1 MRNNQEITIP
11 FNYTPRPYQI
21 DLWQAITKNEKK
33 RALYVWHRRAGK
45 DLIALNI
52 IMFQAVFN
60 QVGTYWHIF
69 PSYAQGKKAIW
80 QETDA
85 SGRKYLDYFPN
96 KLIARKNE
104 KDLTITFKNG
114 SIYQIVGSDNPDS
127 LRGAGIKGAVFSEY
141 AEQDV
146 RAWETIEPM
155 LLATNGWA
163 IFNFTP
169 KGQNHSYE
177 LFKMAKLSKNWHCE
191 IKTAEETGVFTKE
204 QLEQV
209 KEEAIAKG
217 KTLDYFNQE
226 YMCSFT
232 NPIEGAYYSHLIK
245 ELEDK
250 KQITNVPYEPN
261 LPVQT
266 WWDLG
271 VGDSTAIWF
280 TQCVGKEIRVIDYL
294 ESSGVGL
301 VEYIREIRNKNYIYE
316 SHNAPHDIVVR
327 EFTSG
332 KARID
337 TARELGFNFNIV
349 PDIPRSDGIDAVRII
364 LNKCWFDE
372 TKCKKGLIALNNY
385 KKEFDIKR
393 NCFYDTP
400 KHDWSSDGADAFRYL
415 AVGYQ
420 DMIEKQQR
428 QTHYDYQQTYY

>member
-1 MRNNQEITIP
+1 
-11 FNYTPRPYQI
+11 
-21 DLWQAITKNEKK
+21 
-33 RALYVWHRRAGK
+33 
-45 DLIALNI
+45 
-52 IMFQAVFN
+52 MFQAVFN

-85 SGRKYLDYFPN
+85 SGRKYLDYFPDE
-96 KLIARKNE
+96 LIARKNE

-232 NPIEGAYYSHLIK
+232 NPIEGAYYSSIIK
-245 ELEDK
+245 QLEDK
-250 KQITNVPYEPN
+250 KQITNVPHEPN
-261 LPVQT
+261 LSVST

-271 VGDSTAIWF
+271 VRDSTAIWF
-280 TQCVGKEIRVIDYL
+280 TQCIGKEIRVIDYL

-301 VEYIREIRNKNYIYE
+301 VEYIREVKNKNYIYE

-337 TARELGFNFNIV
+337 TARELGLNFNIV
-349 PDIPRSDGIDAVRII
+349 PNVPRSDGIDYVRII

-400 KHDWSSDGADAFRYL
+400 KHDWSSNGADAFRYL

-420 DMIEKQQR
+420 DMIDKQQ
-428 QTHYDYQQTYY
+428 QQSHYIYQPTYY

>member
-1 MRNNQEITIP
+1 
-11 FNYTPRPYQI
+11 
-21 DLWQAITKNEKK
+21 
-33 RALYVWHRRAGK
+33 
-45 DLIALNI
+45 
-52 IMFQAVFN
+52 MFQAVFN

-69 PSYAQGKKAIW
+69 PNYAQGKKAIW

-85 SGRKYLDYFPN
+85 SGRKYLDYFPEE
-96 KLIARKNE
+96 LIARKNE
-104 KDLTITFKNG
+104 KDLTVTFKNG

-232 NPIEGAYYSHLIK
+232 NPIEGAYYSSIIK
-245 ELEDK
+245 QLEDK
-250 KQITNVPYEPN
+250 KQITNVPHEPN

-271 VGDSTAIWF
+271 VRDSTAIWF
-280 TQCVGKEIRVIDYL
+280 TQQIGKEIRVIDYL
-294 ESSGVGL
+294 ENSGVGL
-301 VEYIREIRNKNYIYE
+301 VEYIREVKNKNYIYE

-332 KARID
+332 RARID
-337 TARELGFNFNIV
+337 TARELGINFNIV
-349 PDIPRSDGIDAVRII
+349 PKLSQSEGIDAVRII

-400 KHDWSSDGADAFRYL
+400 LHDWSSNGADAFRYL

-420 DMIEKQQR
+420 DMIDKQQR